1 MNQTKHNNERIS
13 QKIQINSLRFLLK
26 IFYCDYLTF

>member
-13 QKIQINSLRFLLK
+13 QKIQTNSLQFLLK
-26 IFYCDYLTF
+26 ISYCNYLTL